1 MSAPLGSAVSK
12 TLIVDNIRTH
22 YLEGG
27 SGRPVVL
34 LHSGEFGASAELS
47 WRANFDALTASYRV
61 IAPDWLGFGGTDKV
75 YDFVNGRARR
85 LDHMARFIKALD
97 LGPSAFFG
105 SSMGGSELIRNVA
118 ANNGKFDASV
128 MVLSSSGGF
137 SPDNEARRVILNY
150 DATRE
155 GMRQLIATLFVDPK
169 WAADEDFVTE
179 KFEAS
184 LAPGAWES
192 LAAARFRS
200 PAVVPRE
207 HFGQQDT
214 TPYEDI
220 RVPTLLVAGANDPLR
235 EPGYADAMHARIPD
249 SEVRVYEETGHF
261 PHIERAD
268 RFNADALAFL
278 TERYPA

>member
-1 MSAPLGSAVSK
+1 MRAVSK
-12 TLIVDNIRTH
+12 HLIVDNIRTH
-22 YLEGG
+22 FLEAG

-34 LHSGEFGASAELS
+34 LHSGEFGASATLS
-47 WRANFDALTASYRV
+47 WRENFDALAENYRV

-85 LDHMARFIKALD
+85 LDHMARFVQLLD
-97 LGPSAFFG
+97 LGPAAFFG

-118 ANNGKFDASV
+118 ANNGKFDVAV

-137 SPDNEARRVILNY
+137 SPDNDARRIILNY

-155 GMRQLIATLFVDPK
+155 GMRQLIDTLFVDPK
-169 WAADEDFVTE
+169 WAADEAFVTE
-179 KFEAS
+179 KFETS

-207 HFGQQDT
+207 HFGQEDK

-220 RVPTLLVAGANDPLR
+220 SVPTLLVAGANDPLR
-235 EPGYADAMHARIPD
+235 ESGYAERMQARIPD
-249 SEVRVYEETGHF
+249 SEVRVYDETGHF
-261 PHIERAD
+261 PHIERAE

-278 TERYPA
+278 AERYPA